1 MSDSDKFVPPEPGG
15 FVPPEP
21 GGFVPDFLKEGAPSE
36 AESQGAAPSAEVQT
50 SVPEAE
56 SQVVNTTRR
65 KVSRTNS
72 DQLGIVWLR
81 GTLHIGVRRQRKTL
95 GTWSA
100 TGPVRTAEEF
110 SAALDKA
117 LAELKFEG
125 TDTFLVYEGD
135 QFVHQPEAAPTF
147 SAGAAKAYLDGRI
160 ARYTKERGPV
170 LWVAQPTIGPKA
182 EKAFLLHL
190 MPQAFYNELRRVF
203 LPRRLDLTRILPM
216 VVPLQREM
224 NGFPLARGTPAL
236 VAAELGEAT
245 IIIVA
250 QSHGPLLFTRT
261 ILASLEEAP
270 VRVAIEIN
278 RSLLYA
284 KQQFNTSVDRIWLVT
299 RTGRATEEVTAKCG
313 AGKVVMVLP
322 TQPDEWVVNASRV
335 VRSQPVNLIAGYLR
349 RKRHAQFI
357 RYGLIAIGWLTMAN
371 FVQHLWQANDAW
383 RGEKQRLLA
392 VQASETELTDE
403 RDRLQARNLTLER
416 ERLLRQHIE
425 DASLPPVPAKLLGYL
440 SGVLPA
446 DVRLTDFSVRWSAED
461 AAWLFQCEGVVNGD
475 DETARETIAGLKRH
489 LERSPLRIRFN
500 DAQGPAGR
508 MASAGFVGIAQQRF
522 AMEGRLFEN

>member
-21 GGFVPDFLKEGAPSE
+21 GGFVPDFLKEDALAGAETQGSAPSPE
-36 AESQGAAPSAEVQT
+36 TQVPAPDDEPQ
-50 SVPEAE
+50 P
-56 SQVVNTTRR
+56 VVLLRR

-100 TGPVRTAEEF
+100 TEPVRTVEEF
-110 SAALDKA
+110 AAALDKA

-135 QFVHQPEAAPTF
+135 QFTHQPEAAPTF
-147 SAGAAKAYLDGRI
+147 SASAAKAYLDGRI
-160 ARYTKERGPV
+160 ARYVKERGPV
-170 LWVAQPTIGPKA
+170 LWVAQPTIGPKE

-190 MPQAFYNELRRVF
+190 MPQSFYNELRRVF

-216 VVPLQREM
+216 IVPLQREM
-224 NGFPLARGTPAL
+224 NGFPIARGTPAL

-261 ILASLEEAP
+261 ILASLEQAP
-270 VRVAIEIN
+270 ERVAIEIN

-284 KQQFNTSVDRIWLVT
+284 KQQFNASVDRIWLVT

-322 TQPDEWVVNASRV
+322 TQPDEWVANASRV
-335 VRSQPVNLIAGYLR
+335 VRNQPVNLIAGYLR

-383 RGEKQRLLA
+383 RVEKQRLLA
-392 VQASETELTDE
+392 VQARESELADE
-403 RDRLQARNLTLER
+403 RDRLQARNQTLER
-416 ERLLRQHIE
+416 ERNLRQHIE
-425 DASLPPVPAKLLGYL
+425 DAALPPVPAKVLGYL
-440 SGVLPA
+440 AGVLPA
-446 DVRLTDFSVRWSAED
+446 DARLTEFSVRWSAED
-461 AAWLFQCEGVVNGD
+461 AAWLFLCEGVINGD
-475 DETARETIAGLKRH
+475 DETARETIDGLKRQ
-489 LERSPLRIRFN
+489 LERSPLRVRFN
-500 DAQGPAGR
+500 EAQGPATR
-508 MASAGFVGIAQQRF
+508 MASAGYVGVGQQRF
-522 AMEGRLFEN
+522 NLEGRLFEN

>member
-1 MSDSDKFVPPEPGG
+1 MSDSGNFVPPEPGG

-21 GGFVPDFLKEGAPSE
+21 GGFVPDFAKDDAPTGAEP
-36 AESQGAAPSAEVQT
+36 
-50 SVPEAE
+50 
-56 SQVVNTTRR
+56 QVVNTTRR
-65 KVSRTNS
+65 KVSRTS
-72 DQLGIVWLR
+72 GDQLGIVWLR

-100 TGPVRTAEEF
+100 TEPVRTVEEF
-110 SAALDKA
+110 ATALDKA

-160 ARYTKERGPV
+160 ARYAKERGPV
-170 LWVAQPTIGPKA
+170 LWVAQPTIGPKE

-224 NGFPLARGTPAL
+224 NGFPIARGTPAL

-284 KQQFNTSVDRIWLVT
+284 KQQFNCSVDRIWLVT

-313 AGKVVMVLP
+313 AGKLVMVLP

-357 RYGLIAIGWLTMAN
+357 RIGLIVIGWLTMAN
-371 FVQHLWQANDAW
+371 FVQHLWQVDSDW
-383 RGEKQRLLA
+383 RGEKQRLRA
-392 VQASETELTDE
+392 VQVRETELTDE
-403 RDRLQARNLTLER
+403 RDRLQARNRTLEQ
-416 ERLLRQHIE
+416 EGNLRQHIE
-425 DASLPPVPAKLLGYL
+425 DAALPPVAAKLLGYL
-440 SGVLPA
+440 AGVLPA
-446 DVRLTDFSVRWSAED
+446 DARLTEFNVRWSAED
-461 AAWLFQCEGVVNGD
+461 SAWLFQCEGLINGD
-475 DETARETIAGLKRH
+475 DESARETIAGLKRH

-500 DAQGPAGR
+500 DAQGAAGR
-508 MASAGFVGIAQQRF
+508 QAMGGFGAISQQRF
-522 AMEGRLFEN
+522 NLEGRLFEN

>member
-1 MSDSDKFVPPEPGG
+1 MSEPEKFVPPEPGG

-21 GGFVPDFLKEGAPSE
+21 DGFVPDFLKEE
-36 AESQGAAPSAEVQT
+36 ALAEAQGAAPSGDAQAP
-50 SVPEAE
+50 VPWGAP
-56 SQVVNTTRR
+56 QPGAPVRR
-65 KVSRTNS
+65 KVSRTSS

-81 GTLHIGVRRQRKTL
+81 GTLHIGVRRQRKSL

-100 TGPVRTAEEF
+100 TEPVRTAEEF
-110 SAALDKA
+110 AAALDKA

-125 TDTFLVYEGD
+125 TDTFLVYEGE
-135 QFVHQPEAAPTF
+135 QFTHQPEAAPTF

-170 LWVAQPTIGPKA
+170 LWVAQPTIGPKE

-236 VAAELGEAT
+236 VAAELAEAT

-270 VRVAIEIN
+270 ERVAIEIN

-284 KQQFNTSVDRIWLVT
+284 KQQFNVSVDRIWLVT

-322 TQPDEWVVNASRV
+322 TQPDEWVANASRV
-335 VRSQPVNLIAGYLR
+335 ARSQPVNLIAGYLR
-349 RKRHAQFI
+349 RKRRAQFI

-371 FVQHLWQANDAW
+371 FVQHLWQADTDW
-383 RGEKQRLLA
+383 RSERQRLQA
-392 VQASETELTDE
+392 VQARAPELAAE
-403 RDRLQARNLTLER
+403 RDRLLARNGTIER
-416 ERLLRQHIE
+416 ERDLRQRIE
-425 DASLPPVPAKLLGYL
+425 EAALPPVPAKLLAYL
-440 SGVLPA
+440 AGVLPA
-446 DVRLTDFSVRWSAED
+446 DARLNEFNVRWSAED
-461 AAWLFQCEGVVNGD
+461 AAWLFQCDGFITGD
-475 DETARETIAGLKRH
+475 DDSTTEAIAALKRN
-489 LERSPLRIRFN
+489 LERCPLRIRFN
-500 DAQGPAGR
+500 EAQGLAARPQLG
-508 MASAGFVGIAQQRF
+508 GFGGIAQQRF
-522 AMEGRLFEN
+522 NLEGRLFEN